1 MNVRWDV
8 QCVFAYFKI
17 TIEGIFIWQGLEC
30 FEMLH
35 NVNWQIVNNAL
46 KDFQGQAVKVLDTED
61 DNMVLKKIGNSL
73 SVYMASHPRIFESSE
88 LGGAHG

>member
-1 MNVRWDV
+1 
-8 QCVFAYFKI
+8 
-17 TIEGIFIWQGLEC
+17 
-30 FEMLH
+30 
-35 NVNWQIVNNAL
+35 VNNAL